1 MGLRCICAS
10 TAAPRGEQC
19 LVFLWRAYASLLGLS
34 SCALAAALSRD
45 ARAQGWEPHPGEAPP
60 GEPDARSAVQ
70 VDGEVPPPPSGPK
83 TVFVELAGEAAYV
96 TAPIRGGTN
105 PFGAGFG
112 VRAGL
117 DFSGFYVGVSVLD
130 FLGGKDVD
138 VGYRSLLYGFE
149 LGYGWRI
156 PTASSTFLLLRPR
169 FGVGDA
175 AVYYTDPSL
184 AADVVT
190 SASGRSSSSSDTLTV
205 HNVFVQP
212 GVTLELSAGAWVL
225 ALDGSSLVLPGIAYG
240 GADPTTW
247 ISYGAQLQAGFRF

>member
-1 MGLRCICAS
+1 MFLRRTHA
-10 TAAPRGEQC
+10 R
-19 LVFLWRAYASLLGLS
+19 LFGLS
-34 SCALAAALSRD
+34 SCLPGAALSRD
-45 ARAQGWEPHPGEAPP
+45 GRAQGWEPHPGEAPT
-60 GEPDARSAVQ
+60 GEPETRSASQ
-70 VDGEVPPPPSGPK
+70 VDGEVPPPPNVPK
-83 TVFVELAGEAAYV
+83 TVFVELAGEVAYV

-112 VRAGL
+112 VRAGI

-138 VGYRSLLYGFE
+138 VGYRSLLYGLE
-149 LGYGWRI
+149 VGYGWRI
-156 PTASSTFLLLRPR
+156 PTSSTTFLLLRPR

-190 SASGRSSSSSDTLTV
+190 SASGHSSSSSDTLTV

-247 ISYGAQLQAGFRF
+247 ISYGVELQSGFRF